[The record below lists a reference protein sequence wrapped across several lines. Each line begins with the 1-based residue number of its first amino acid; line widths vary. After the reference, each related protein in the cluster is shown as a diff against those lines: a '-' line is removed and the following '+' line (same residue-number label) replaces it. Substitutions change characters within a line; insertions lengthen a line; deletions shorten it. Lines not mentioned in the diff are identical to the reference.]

1 MIMSMEKPSRPKRP
15 VKPRSV
21 ANSSQPVARDG
32 RPRKKS
38 AQEER
43 APSQISGKK
52 QAIAS
57 ENAADVQTSSVN
69 SQRLLGLFSPR
80 GRRKQ
85 ERASGVKKETASWAK
100 AQTERSVAHSQ
111 RQRPHATTRPAD
123 NPRGS
128 KKRGTESSA
137 TGTTVSVGGL
147 EISVRALFIVI
158 MTGLLFALIMPSM
171 YQWWRQE
178 QEYREI
184 VAKVEEARAKKADV
198 ERQLELWDDQD
209 YIASQARE
217 RLGYVRPGETQYSV
231 VDPGPEYQD
240 QAQIAAASNHGPVRP
255 WIQHFAILTS
265 RADLVE
271 HTPETGKALTNP
283 VLVDPAQSAESQTH
297 DSQQSQQV
305 PSEETETGEGELPA
319 ESVVS
324 ENQAE

>member
-15 VKPRSV
+15 VKPRT
-21 ANSSQPVARDG
+21 AAKTSQPLPRDG

-38 AQEER
+38 DREDHAALQ
-43 APSQISGKK
+43 APIKK
-52 QAIAS
+52 QASGNDSDARALS
-57 ENAADVQTSSVN
+57 RRSPS
-69 SQRLLGLFSPR
+69 LLGFF
-80 GRRKQ
+80 GRSRQKNQ
-85 ERASGVKKETASWAK
+85 EQATVSEQQSNTWAK
-100 AQTERSVAHSQ
+100 TPPQRSVAHTQ
-111 RQRPHATTRPAD
+111 RRRPHTNTRPAD
-123 NPRGS
+123 NPRVS
-128 KKRGTESSA
+128 KKRGQESVAS
-137 TGTTVSVGGL
+137 GNTVSVGGL

-209 YIASQARE
+209 YVAAQARE

-231 VDPGPEYQD
+231 VDPGPAYQD
-240 QAQIAAASNHGPVRP
+240 QAQIAAAADHGPARP

-271 HTPETGKALTNP
+271 HTPETGKAITNP
-283 VLVDPAQSAESQTH
+283 VLADLGQSGESQTH
-297 DSQQSQQV
+297 DNQQSQQIPPV
-305 PSEETETGEGELPA
+305 ETGPEEGALPA
-319 ESVVS
+319 ESAVS
-324 ENQAE
+324 ENEPE